1 VNPIRVM
8 VVDDSV
14 VVRKIVTDV
23 LSSDPGIEVV
33 GTAVN
38 GKIAVGK
45 LEQLKPDLITM
56 DIEMPEMN
64 GIEAVRAIRAG
75 QGGRE
80 FSRIPIIMFSTLTE
94 RGASATLDALSAGAN
109 EYVTKPANVGSVSQ
123 SMESVREQLIPKI
136 KALTGRPVTA
146 GPAAAPPP
154 PPRPP
159 AARTGPRKKPAVLVI
174 GSSTGGP
181 EALAKVLSQLPAT
194 LPVPIL
200 IVQHMPPVF
209 TRQFAQRLDRLSPL
223 RVMEAADGSPLVPG
237 TAHLAPGDHHLVVRA
252 TPRGLHTGL
261 NQGPPENFCRPAVD
275 PLFRSA
281 VTAYDGAVLA
291 VVLTGMGSD
300 GRNGAAEIR
309 ATGGTVVVQ
318 DQATSVVWGMPGA
331 IAQAGLAD
339 ETLPIDR
346 IPDAINRHLAGVAT
360 ATGAILAG
368 GPR

>member
-1 VNPIRVM
+1 M
-8 VVDDSV
+8 V
-14 VVRKIVTDV
+14 
-23 LSSDPGIEVV
+23 
-33 GTAVN
+33 
-38 GKIAVGK
+38 
-45 LEQLKPDLITM
+45 
-56 DIEMPEMN
+56 IEMAEMN
-64 GIEAVRAIRAG
+64 GIEWGRAIRAT
-75 QGGRE
+75 RN
-80 FSRIPIIMFSTLTE
+80 RVPIVMFSTLTE

-109 EYVTKPANVGSVSQ
+109 EYVNKPANVGSVGQ

-136 KALTGRPVTA
+136 KALTGRPVTI
-146 GPAAAPPP
+146 GPARAAAPPP
-154 PPRPP
+154 PPRP
-159 AARTGPRKKPAVLVI
+159 AAPRTGPGKKPAVLVI

-181 EALAKVLSQLPAT
+181 EALAQVLPKLPAN

-223 RVMEAADGSPLVPG
+223 RVVEASDGSPLVPG
-237 TAHLAPGDHHLVVRA
+237 TVHLAPGDHHLVIRSTA
-252 TPRGLHTGL
+252 QGQRTGL

-309 ATGGTVVVQ
+309 AAGGTVVVQ

-331 IAQAGLAD
+331 IAQAQLAD
-339 ETLPIDR
+339 EVLPLDR
-346 IPDAINRHLAGVAT
+346 IPDAINRHLAGVQAR
-360 ATGAILAG
+360 TGAILAG